1 MKQPLSAAGHVKGN
15 RLNQPETDAR
25 DTALMAQVAGGDE
38 RAFAALTRA
47 HADQVHG
54 LARRF
59 TGNASDAEEIAQEV
73 FWTVWK
79 SAKKWQPGK
88 ARFATWLYRVTLN
101 KCIDWDRRRRV
112 KSFFFLP
119 VAEDLIDETPRADQ
133 SVEDSETLALMR
145 SRILR
150 LPARQRVAILLSSQ
164 LEKSNK
170 EIAAILDVSPGAV
183 EQLLVRAR
191 RTLRSACDEHSAEME
206 TQS

>member
-1 MKQPLSAAGHVKGN
+1 
-15 RLNQPETDAR
+15 
-25 DTALMAQVAGGDE
+25 MAQVAAGDE
-38 RAFAALTRA
+38 RAFATLTRI

-79 SAKKWQPGK
+79 SAKKWQPGN

-101 KCIDWDRRRRV
+101 KCIDWDRRQRVRR
-112 KSFFFLP
+112 FFFLP
-119 VAEDLIDETPRADQ
+119 APEDLIDDSPGADQ
-133 SVEDSETLALMR
+133 SVEDRDSLALIRR
-145 SRILR
+145 SILR
-150 LPARQRVAILLSSQ
+150 LPARQRAAILLSSQ

-170 EIAAILDVSPGAV
+170 EIAAILEISPGAV

-191 RTLRSACDEHSAEME
+191 RTLRACFDQHGAEME
-206 TQS
+206 TLS